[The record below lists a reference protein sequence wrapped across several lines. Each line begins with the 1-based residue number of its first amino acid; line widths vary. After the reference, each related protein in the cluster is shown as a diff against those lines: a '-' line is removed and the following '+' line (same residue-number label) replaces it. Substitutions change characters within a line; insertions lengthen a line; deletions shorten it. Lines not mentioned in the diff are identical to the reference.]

1 MFFWGRVLGYGLL
14 MAISFAKVSRGRSNI
29 ILHSIV
35 APIVTNFGFNIICGS
50 GVALETGTAG
60 LISGPLKGINLSAG
74 LLAIAPAVPM
84 GFILSL
90 LFLAL
95 TITFV
100 ATIRDS
106 TGFVITTETGGKGTR
121 QGDVAVTAVPV
132 SRILLRSLWD
142 ALRIAVV
149 LGRK

>member
-29 ILHSIV
+29 ILRSIV
-35 APIVTNFGFNIICGS
+35 APIVTNFWFKIIGGS
-50 GVALETGTAG
+50 GVALETAAAG
-60 LISGPLKGINLSAG
+60 MISGPLKGINLSAG

-106 TGFVITTETGGKGTR
+106 IGFVITTETGGKGTR
-121 QGDVAVTAVPV
+121 QGDVAATAVPV

-142 ALRIAVV
+142 ALRIAVAP
-149 LGRK
+149 GRK